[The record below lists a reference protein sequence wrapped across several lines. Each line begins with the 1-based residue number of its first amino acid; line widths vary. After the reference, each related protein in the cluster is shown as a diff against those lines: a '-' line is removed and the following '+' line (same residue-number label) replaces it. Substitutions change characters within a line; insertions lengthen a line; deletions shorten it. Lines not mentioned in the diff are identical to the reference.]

1 MKIKNFEDILS
12 WQKSQELALKIY
24 KVFKDNRDY
33 SFKDQI
39 KRAVVSIS
47 NNIAEGFERNS
58 NKELVRFLYIARGS
72 CGEVRSMIYLAR
84 NLNYLSESE
93 FKEIYQELIVISK
106 LIFGFIR
113 IL

>member
-72 CGEVRSMIYLAR
+72 CGEVRSKIYLAR